1 MTEPPPPSSHPADDP
16 APPGSGSEST
26 GSEAPRPPHQ
36 REVDGELFVRLL
48 TRHEND
54 IYRSIVALMPGRPE
68 IDDVMQETAALL
80 WKKFADYDASQ
91 PFLPWAR
98 RFALFEVLKWRQRLG
113 RSKLIFNDDLVHQ
126 MAAEQDAIQ
135 PELEQ
140 RRKALDTCL
149 AKLGQRERQLLRQ
162 RYQDG
167 LTVMDLA
174 TSEGVKPHKLYYA
187 LEKIR
192 RQLLACIEATLKSGR
207 ALPS

>member
-1 MTEPPPPSSHPADDP
+1 MTDPTPPSDEPASADP
-16 APPGSGSEST
+16 PTASQ
-26 GSEAPRPPHQ
+26 A
-36 REVDGELFVRLL
+36 VDGELFVRLL

-54 IYRSIVALMPGRPE
+54 LYRSIVALMPGRPE
-68 IDDVMQETAALL
+68 VDDVMQETAASL

-113 RSKLIFNDDLVHQ
+113 RSKLIFNDDLIHQ
-126 MAAEQDAIQ
+126 VAAEQDAVQ

-140 RRKALDTCL
+140 RRKALDICL
-149 AKLGQRERQLLRQ
+149 AKLGRRDRQLLRQ

-174 TSEGVKPHKLYYA
+174 QSEGIKPHKLYYA

-192 RQLLACIEATLKSGR
+192 RNLLACIETTINSARLRES
-207 ALPS
+207 